1 MNNRLKYFVLLAVL
15 PLLTIGLTIDY
26 VIEIDAMK
34 SVGKKNPDRTGV
46 GSYGSATKN
55 IVCGD
60 RLCSEYEDGRAGY
73 ESGAAPITTP
83 SEEPIVEEVPPIEE
97 PLTIIEETIMQSPP
111 GDFALSLA
119 RANVPA
125 TILLHH
131 VQLIQAILHPH

>member
-1 MNNRLKYFVLLAVL
+1 MNNYLKYFVLLAVL

-26 VIEIDAMK
+26 VIEIDAMR

-73 ESGAAPITTP
+73 ESGADPITTTL
-83 SEEPIVEEVPPIEE
+83 EKPIVEEVPPIEE
-97 PLTIIEETIMQSPP
+97 PPIIIEETIIQ
-111 GDFALSLA
+111 FC
-119 RANVPA
+119 
-125 TILLHH
+125 LLH
-131 VQLIQAILHPH
+131 